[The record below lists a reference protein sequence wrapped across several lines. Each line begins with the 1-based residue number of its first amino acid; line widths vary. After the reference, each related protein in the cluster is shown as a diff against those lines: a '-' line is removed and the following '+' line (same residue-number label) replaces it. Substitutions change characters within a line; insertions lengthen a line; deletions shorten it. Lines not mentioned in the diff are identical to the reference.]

1 MADAIT
7 CIHLCAKHIDY
18 ASIKAHNQR
27 HMDLFGRQSVPSFPV
42 RRFEPEKPEFVSTWT
57 PRRNARPATMQPFSI
72 GRFVKDSAA
81 AQGVPVVVEDTAVL
95 AHVASVV
102 TRAS

>member
-1 MADAIT
+1 
-7 CIHLCAKHIDY
+7 
-18 ASIKAHNQR
+18 
-27 HMDLFGRQSVPSFPV
+27 
-42 RRFEPEKPEFVSTWT
+42 
-57 PRRNARPATMQPFSI
+57 MQPFSI